1 MKTALFCAICLC
13 VQLLLT
19 ACGADRRPL
28 VRTELVEVPTVLYA
42 PLPAVLT
49 DPLAPPPP
57 PPFNCRLP
65 NGQATVCALD
75 GLLREEQ
82 WLGLLDRVNDDRA
95 SAARISR
102 DASLKAGDDQP

>member
-1 MKTALFCAICLC
+1 MKTVLFSATCLC
-13 VQLLLT
+13 ALLLLT
-19 ACGADRRPL
+19 ACGLDRRPL

-49 DPLAPPPP
+49 DPLAAPPP

-65 NGQATVCALD
+65 SGQATFCALD

-82 WLGLLDRVNDDRA
+82 WLGLLDRANDDRE

-102 DASLKAGDDQP
+102 DASLKAGDDRP